1 MSEETSQH
9 PSHGRNQGGREI
21 WGIVAMILIA
31 AGLWGFAALADEV
44 LEGETR
50 SFDQSVLLWF
60 RVPGAPSDPIGPH
73 WVEQMVADITALGGV
88 TVLTVV
94 TLIVLGYLI
103 VVGKRGAALL
113 VLMSIGGGTV
123 ISFLLKSL
131 FDRPRPDI
139 VPHAV
144 EVATA
149 SFPSGHAMLSA
160 VIYVTLGGLLARFL
174 SGRRAKVYVVGVAVL
189 MSVAI
194 GISRVYLGVHWPTD
208 VLAGWS
214 LGAAWALLCWFG
226 AAGLQSARRAGK
238 DRPEGPPE

>member
-1 MSEETSQH
+1 MSEKAPHHLSQN
-9 PSHGRNQGGREI
+9 RYRAGREI
-21 WGIVAMILIA
+21 WAIVAMVLIA

-50 SFDQSVLLWF
+50 SFDLSVLLWF
-60 RVPGAPSDPIGPH
+60 RVPGTPSDPIGPR

-88 TVLTVV
+88 TVLAVV
-94 TLIVLGYLI
+94 TVIVLGYLI
-103 VVGKRGAALL
+103 VVGKRAAALL
-113 VLMSIGGGTV
+113 VLLSIGGGTV

-160 VIYVTLGGLLARFL
+160 VTYLTLGGLLARFL

-226 AAGLQSARRAGK
+226 AAGLQSARRVGK
-238 DRPEGPPE
+238 DRPEGRPE